1 MKQPRKRRA
10 RPPETGTRGATPP
23 PPVTP
28 VVPPPRQAGWGLWA
42 SVVVL
47 LLAIELAYLPAFN
60 AGFVRWDDQYYVE
73 ANPLLSAPDGLQK
86 IWNPFGHDTQQFYP
100 LVFSAYWLE
109 YRLWGLDASGY
120 HAVNV
125 GLHAVNALL
134 VLGVVLELGVSTPV
148 AVATAAVFALHP
160 VQVAS
165 VAWISEL
172 KNTLSG
178 VFYLLCAWAY
188 IRHRRSGAWST
199 YGLCLLAFVGALLS
213 KTQTVTL
220 PASVLLADWALQ
232 RLGRIRRTRFVNVV
246 ARLLPMLVLGAVAGW
261 ITMRFE
267 QEPWTRTFAMTER
280 LLVITNAAA
289 FYARTFFAPFWLSPI
304 YPEWHVA
311 AFDWQWWT
319 GPIVCAVGVGA
330 LVLWRRR
337 IPDLVLWG
345 IAHFYIALIPVI
357 GLFSFNFQTY
367 TLVADHFL
375 YLSVLGGG
383 LAVAI
388 AAERASV
395 VWRPPS
401 RQPVIAA
408 AGLLLLIG
416 CSVQTYRECRHWQNN
431 LAFWTRVRDQDPNG
445 FVANYNLGNH
455 YRYTGQWSQAVP
467 FYRRAAE
474 IRPRTEYPFQRYAE
488 ALDHTGGARAVADM
502 CTRRLARD
510 PQFYFATLQRGISEE
525 QLGQA
530 REAVR
535 DYERTMQLAP
545 RGSAPWKDAQQGR
558 ARLVKQ
564 QGASG

>member
-1 MKQPRKRRA
+1 MA
-10 RPPETGTRGATPP
+10 
-23 PPVTP
+23 PVE
-28 VVPPPRQAGWGLWA
+28 
-42 SVVVL
+42 S
-47 LLAIELAYLPAFN
+47 
-60 AGFVRWDDQYYVE
+60 
-73 ANPLLSAPDGLQK
+73 
-86 IWNPFGHDTQQFYP
+86 HD
-100 LVFSAYWLE
+100 
-109 YRLWGLDASGY
+109 
-120 HAVNV
+120 
-125 GLHAVNALL
+125 
-134 VLGVVLELGVSTPV
+134 
-148 AVATAAVFALHP
+148 
-160 VQVAS
+160 
-165 VAWISEL
+165 
-172 KNTLSG
+172 
-178 VFYLLCAWAY
+178 LLCAWAY

-311 AFDWQWWT
+311 AFDVQWWT

-367 TLVADHFL
+367 ALVADHFL
-375 YLSVLGGG
+375 YLSVFGGG

-474 IRPRTEYPFQRYAE
+474 IRPRAEYPFQHSTRSSRHLVGIRRIIAAFQ
-488 ALDHTGGARAVADM
+488 ALFRGPRWAPSPAPARRASA
-502 CTRRLARD
+502 RRLRPPARRRR
-510 PQFYFATLQRGISEE
+510 PRHAP
-525 QLGQA
+525 
-530 REAVR
+530 
-535 DYERTMQLAP
+535 AP
-545 RGSAPWKDAQQGR
+545 RRPRHRSAGHRRPPRRRRR
-558 ARLVKQ
+558 APPSSACSSSTTRMTT
-564 QGASG
+564 A